1 MAFPW
6 TKSRPA
12 GNSSAYSNQ
21 DVIVAEGDNDAA
33 MYILRAGTVK
43 VFRRAGVAQKFMGTM
58 DAMCIF
64 GELSMINHEPRSATV
79 IAMSDKVLVYRIE
92 NPNLHD
98 VAANPAWA
106 EMLISNLSMLLAK
119 KISSSTFWR
128 WRRSRNC
135 ATKWSG

>member
-1 MAFPW
+1 MSESNEKATTTFV
-6 TKSRPA
+6 A
-12 GNSSAYSNQ
+12 GNTISPEVLHATYGIPLEEVTACRELIRIYSNQ
-21 DVIVAEGDNDAA
+21 DVIVAEAENDDA

-92 NPNLHD
+92 NPKAIT
-98 VAANPAWA
+98 V
-106 EMLISNLSMLLAK
+106 S
-119 KISSSTFWR
+119 
-128 WRRSRNC
+128 RR
-135 ATKWSG
+135 